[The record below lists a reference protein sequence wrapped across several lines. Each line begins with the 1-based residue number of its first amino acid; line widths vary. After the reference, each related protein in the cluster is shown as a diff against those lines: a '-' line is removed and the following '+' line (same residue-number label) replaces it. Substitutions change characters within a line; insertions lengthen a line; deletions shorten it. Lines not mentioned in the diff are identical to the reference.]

1 MFRYTAVVFL
11 LAVLPVAYNQF
22 ITFKDGKLGVNFFG
36 FAAEAGLGGLLTGD
50 AAHGGLSASAR
61 TPFGQKAAAGLGGT
75 VDDQGRPRGGGFAAA
90 TAGAGLGA
98 SAALGGSL
106 DESGGRGGVGSEA
119 HGAGY
124 QAKKVEI
131 TQFPQQ
137 LTIPENVK
145 AIEFGPINPRVSAEE
160 DSQSQRRRLKAK
172 YAQLQRDEQNKVK
185 TITKEIIRDD
195 NSSRDENNN
204 VRDRIS
210 MRRRQSS
217 TAINSGAATTTR
229 VNFQPN
235 PNFFNDIFN
244 IPISALSA
252 VNQFLNNGL
261 AGTSVTKTKTKTVE
275 YERN

>member
-172 YAQLQRDEQNKVK
+172 YAQLQRDEQNKIPNLDSRFNDNDDYVPPPPPPQQDYRSFFDFGYFSDLAA
-185 TITKEIIRDD
+185 TI
-195 NSSRDENNN
+195 
-204 VRDRIS
+204 
-210 MRRRQSS
+210 
-217 TAINSGAATTTR
+217 SGA
-229 VNFQPN
+229 PN
-235 PNFFNDIFN
+235 PQTQSGYSIQ
-244 IPISALSA
+244 IRK
-252 VNQFLNNGL
+252 Q
-261 AGTSVTKTKTKTVE
+261 KTPNTVE
-275 YERN
+275 LEKIITPDLSKKTDPTKKIDEFF

>member
-1 MFRYTAVVFL
+1 MFRYSALVFL

-22 ITFKDGKLGVNFFG
+22 ITFKDGKIGVNFFG
-36 FAAEAGLGGLLTGD
+36 FQAEAGLGGLLTGD
-50 AAHGGLSASAR
+50 AAHGGLSASAN
-61 TPFGQKAAAGLGGT
+61 TPFGQRAAAGLGGT

-106 DESGGRGGVGSEA
+106 DEQGGRGGVGSEA

-137 LTIPENVK
+137 LTIPQNVK
-145 AIEFGPINPRVSAEE
+145 AIEFGPINPRISAEQ
-160 DSQSQRRRLKAK
+160 DQSERRRLKAK
-172 YAQLQRDEQNKVK
+172 YAQLQRDDQNKVK
-185 TITKEIIRDD
+185 TISREIIRDD
-195 NSSRDENNN
+195 NSSKDENNV

-210 MRRRQSS
+210 MRRRKSS
-217 TAINSGAATTTR
+217 TAINSGAATTSR

-244 IPISALSA
+244 IPISALNA

-261 AGTSVTKTKTKTVE
+261 SGASVTKTKTKTVD